1 MGNVVRG
8 LSSCQECGLV
18 EGEDTFG
25 ELVARRIRGGVNHN
39 GRMSARWATFLVWAL
54 VAASAAAW
62 GLKLFVTAPTA
73 PPQVAVAGQ
82 SQLPRGDI
90 TRVLGADA
98 PPPVDPTA
106 GESLASAPAD
116 ARFQLLGVVAP
127 RGSET
132 ARGGVAL
139 IAVDGKPAKAFR
151 IGAVVDGENV
161 VQAIRARGADLG
173 PAGGKV
179 TVALNIPPPAPAA
192 TGTLPD
198 ARAPG
203 GATPAVPASP
213 ASPAL
218 PGTARALPVAPPP
231 MAAPSPAAARR
242 TAPVTPPA
250 APLQP
255 LAPPRP
261 VPGQAVPLPSA
272 PGSMQPQIR

>member
-1 MGNVVRG
+1 
-8 LSSCQECGLV
+8 
-18 EGEDTFG
+18 
-25 ELVARRIRGGVNHN
+25 
-39 GRMSARWATFLVWAL
+39 MSARWATFLVWAL

-62 GLKLFVTAPTA
+62 GLKLFVTAPRA

-98 PPPVDPTA
+98 PPPVDPAA

-139 IAVDGKPAKAFR
+139 IAVDGKPAKAYR
-151 IGAVVDGENV
+151 VGAVVDGEHV
-161 VQAIRARGADLG
+161 LQGIRARGADLG

-179 TVALNIPPPAPAA
+179 AVALNIPPPAPAA

-203 GATPAVPASP
+203 TVSIVPGTPA
-213 ASPAL
+213 
-218 PGTARALPVAPPP
+218 PGTPGVARPAGVMAP
-231 MAAPSPAAARR
+231 
-242 TAPVTPPA
+242 
-250 APLQP
+250 P
-255 LAPPRP
+255 LAPA
-261 VPGQAVPLPSA
+261 AVPLPPQAVPRRATPTGA
-272 PGSMQPQIR
+272 PIAPPPGSPPPAPTGAVPLQGATPSMQPQIR

>member
-1 MGNVVRG
+1 MGGVVKS

-18 EGEDTFG
+18 EGEDTFR

-62 GLKLFVTAPTA
+62 GLKLFVTSPTA

-98 PPPVDPTA
+98 PPPVDPSA
-106 GESLASAPAD
+106 GESLAGAPAD

-151 IGAVVDGENV
+151 VGAIVDGDNV
-161 VQAIRARGADLG
+161 LQAIRARGADLG
-173 PAGGKV
+173 PMGGKV
-179 TVALNIPPPAPAA
+179 TVALNIPPPAPPA

-203 GATPAVPASP
+203 AAAPAVPA
-213 ASPAL
+213 A
-218 PGTARALPVAPPP
+218 TRALPVAPPP
-231 MAAPSPAAARR
+231 TVAPAPAPTPRRGVPAAAPSPA
-242 TAPVTPPA
+242 
-250 APLQP
+250 LQP
-255 LAPPRP
+255 LAPAQPG
-261 VPGQAVPLPSA
+261 PGQVVPLPSA
-272 PGSMQPQIR
+272 PGSTQPQIR

>member
-1 MGNVVRG
+1 MGGVAES

-18 EGEDTFG
+18 EGEDTFR

-98 PPPVDPTA
+98 PPPVDPAA
-106 GESLASAPAD
+106 GESLAGAPAD

-139 IAVDGKPAKAFR
+139 IAVDGKPARAYR
-151 IGAVVDGENV
+151 VGAVVDGENV
-161 VQAIRARGADLG
+161 LQAIRARGADLG
-173 PAGGKV
+173 PSGGKV
-179 TVALNIPPPAPAA
+179 TVALNIPPPAAAA

-198 ARAPG
+198 ARSDARTPGVAAPAAPG
-203 GATPAVPASP
+203 A
-213 ASPAL
+213 
-218 PGTARALPVAPPP
+218 ARVLPVAPTP
-231 MAAPSPAAARR
+231 MAAPSPAATPRR
-242 TAPVTPPA
+242 GVPA
-250 APLQP
+250 ATPTTPLQP
-255 LAPPRP
+255 LTPPQP
-261 VPGQAVPLPSA
+261 GPGQVVPLPSA

>member
-1 MGNVVRG
+1 MN
-8 LSSCQECGLV
+8 
-18 EGEDTFG
+18 D
-25 ELVARRIRGGVNHN
+25 N

-62 GLKLFVTAPTA
+62 GLKLFVTAPSA

-82 SQLPRGDI
+82 SQLPRGDV

-98 PPPVDPTA
+98 PPPVDPSA

-116 ARFQLLGVVAP
+116 ARFQLVGVVAP

-151 IGAVVDGENV
+151 VGALVEGENV

-179 TVALNIPPPAPAA
+179 VVALNIPPPAPPA

-198 ARAPG
+198 VRAPG
-203 GATPAVPASP
+203 AAPPTAPGPAR
-213 ASPAL
+213 
-218 PGTARALPVAPPP
+218 TLPVAPAPAVVPP
-231 MAAPSPAAARR
+231 PAATPRR
-242 TAPVTPPA
+242 GTPGTAPAPPIAPVTPMAPA
-250 APLQP
+250 PGRV
-255 LAPPRP
+255 APPP
-261 VPGQAVPLPSA
+261 PPT
-272 PGSMQPQIR
+272 GSQQPQLR

>member
-1 MGNVVRG
+1 
-8 LSSCQECGLV
+8 
-18 EGEDTFG
+18 
-25 ELVARRIRGGVNHN
+25 
-39 GRMSARWATFLVWAL
+39 MSARWATFLVWAL

-98 PPPVDPTA
+98 PPPVDPSA
-106 GESLASAPAD
+106 GESLESAPAD

-151 IGAVVDGENV
+151 VGAVVDGENV
-161 VQAIRARGADLG
+161 LQAIRARGADLG

-198 ARAPG
+198 ARTPGVAAP
-203 GATPAVPASP
+203 AAPSA
-213 ASPAL
+213 
-218 PGTARALPVAPPP
+218 ARTLPVAPPP
-231 MAAPSPAAARR
+231 MVAPVPAAAPRR
-242 TAPVTPPA
+242 SAPATAPA
-250 APLQP
+250 APVQP
-255 LAPPRP
+255 IAPPQP
-261 VPGQAVPLPSA
+261 GPGQAVPLRSA

>member
-1 MGNVVRG
+1 M
-8 LSSCQECGLV
+8 
-18 EGEDTFG
+18 
-25 ELVARRIRGGVNHN
+25 NHN

-62 GLKLFVTAPTA
+62 GLKLFVTAPSA

-82 SQLPRGDI
+82 SQLPRGDV

-98 PPPVDPTA
+98 PPPVDPSA

-116 ARFQLLGVVAP
+116 ARFQLVGVVAP

-139 IAVDGKPAKAFR
+139 IAVDGKPPKAFR
-151 IGAVVDGENV
+151 VGAVVEGENV

-179 TVALNIPPPAPAA
+179 VVALNIPPPAPPA

-198 ARAPG
+198 ARGPG
-203 GATPAVPASP
+203 ASPPASP
-213 ASPAL
+213 GPV
-218 PGTARALPVAPPP
+218 RAMPVAP
-231 MAAPSPAAARR
+231 APAVAPA
-242 TAPVTPPA
+242 PPA
-250 APLQP
+250 PAPTATP
-255 LAPPRP
+255 RRGAAGGAPAPT
-261 VPGQAVPLPSA
+261 GAVPLPTAQPVPPA
-272 PGSMQPQIR
+272 PIPGQVAPMPTSGSQQPQIR

>member
-1 MGNVVRG
+1 
-8 LSSCQECGLV
+8 
-18 EGEDTFG
+18 
-25 ELVARRIRGGVNHN
+25 
-39 GRMSARWATFLVWAL
+39 MSARWVTFLVWAV

-62 GLKLFVTAPTA
+62 GLKLFVTAPGA

-82 SQLPRGDI
+82 SQLPRGDV

-106 GESLASAPAD
+106 GETLAGAPAD
-116 ARFQLLGVVAP
+116 ARFQLVGVVAP

-151 IGAVVDGENV
+151 IGAVVEGDNV

-173 PAGGKV
+173 PLGGKV
-179 TVALNIPPPAPAA
+179 VVALNIPPPAPPA

-203 GATPAVPASP
+203 APGAAAPAPRPTVAAPAPPPAPGATPRRGMAPAAAAPVPLA
-213 ASPAL
+213 PAL
-218 PGTARALPVAPPP
+218 PIQPAPAAQVAPMP
-231 MAAPSPAAARR
+231 ARPSGTNQA
-242 TAPVTPPA
+242 
-250 APLQP
+250 QP
-255 LAPPRP
+255 R
-261 VPGQAVPLPSA
+261 
-272 PGSMQPQIR
+272 

>member
-1 MGNVVRG
+1 
-8 LSSCQECGLV
+8 
-18 EGEDTFG
+18 
-25 ELVARRIRGGVNHN
+25 
-39 GRMSARWATFLVWAL
+39 MSARWATFLVWAL

-73 PPQVAVAGQ
+73 PSQVAVAGQ

-106 GESLASAPAD
+106 GESLAGAPAD

-198 ARAPG
+198 ARSPG
-203 GATPAVPASP
+203 SASP
-213 ASPAL
+213 APPAL
-218 PGTARALPVAPPP
+218 PGAPGTARALPVAPPP
-231 MAAPSPAAARR
+231 AAAPSPA
-242 TAPVTPPA
+242 TAPRRGAPA
-250 APLQP
+250 TAPT
-255 LAPPRP
+255 AP
-261 VPGQAVPLPSA
+261 
-272 PGSMQPQIR
+272 